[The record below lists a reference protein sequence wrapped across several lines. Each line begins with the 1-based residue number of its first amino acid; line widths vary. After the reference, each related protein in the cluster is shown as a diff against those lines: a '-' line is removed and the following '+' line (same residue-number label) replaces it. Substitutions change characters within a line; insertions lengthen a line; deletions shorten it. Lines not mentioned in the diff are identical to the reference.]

1 MVVRVSKDYFSD
13 AEIILVIKVVDFK
26 ETYLVQTHGNFSR
39 GNTKKN
45 KVHNILCGTMKK

>member
-26 ETYLVQTHGNFSR
+26 ETY
-39 GNTKKN
+39 
-45 KVHNILCGTMKK
+45 ILYKLMEISVEAILRKIKQSA